1 MTRATAAKP
10 SDDDASPFDIR
21 RWGGLLAWQWAVLLA
36 LAVYAPLGL
45 TGYVLT
51 YDMVWVPRL
60 DLQRPELWGLDSA
73 LPRAVP
79 SDAVA
84 AALGAVMPA
93 ALVQRLVLVGAM
105 IMAAAGAAR
114 LTPEWSLP
122 ATLTTATFYAW
133 NPFVAERL
141 VLGQWP
147 LLIGYA
153 ALPWLIASLRSDDD
167 PHWGTATVALAA
179 TAMSPVGGLIGLV
192 VGLASA
198 WGRGAFR
205 LLFTASLV
213 NAPWVVAGVLH
224 ASDAGTDP
232 DSFRAF
238 DAQPEG
244 WLGRWGAVLSL
255 GGVWNRDVVPGSRLL
270 WWALVLLLVMGV
282 VMVVGLVALAR
293 ENKGFL
299 IALAVPAG
307 VALVVVVAG
316 RVAPDQLGRLAADVP
331 GGGLL
336 RDGTRYLAMLAPL
349 EAVALGA
356 GAVELASRVPRA
368 HRTQRR
374 PDVRQ
379 GVAVFLVLLP
389 IVVLPDLAWGVGGR
403 LDPTTYP
410 PTWERARLTIAASV
424 VDGDILVLPFSAYRR
439 PDWNDDRPVLDPAGR
454 YFDRTT
460 VTEDALV
467 VTGPGKRT
475 VISGE
480 DPRAARVGRI
490 LRPDTRGGA
499 ADPKAL
505 ARAGVGIVVV
515 DTDAPDADAALRAVK
530 RLDEFGRTGPDRR
543 GAELRLYAVDG
554 ARSDEIDRRDRIV
567 MIAAWSVA
575 GFALLVG
582 SVSALRGAVRRRR
595 VTLRRVSSK
604 RL

>member
-1 MTRATAAKP
+1 MTRATGATEANEANEATEA
-10 SDDDASPFDIR
+10 DDDLSPFDIR

-51 YDMVWVPRL
+51 YDMVWVPHL
-60 DLQRPELWGLDSA
+60 DLQRLELWGLDTA

-79 SDAVA
+79 SDAVV
-84 AALGAVMPA
+84 AALGAVVPA

-105 IMAAAGAAR
+105 VLAAAGATR
-114 LTPEWSLP
+114 LTPGWSLP

-153 ALPWLIASLRSDDD
+153 ALPWLIAALRADDG
-167 PHWGTATVALAA
+167 PRWGTATVALAA
-179 TAMSPVGGLIGLV
+179 TAMSPAGGLIGLV
-192 VGLASA
+192 VGLSSA

-205 LLFTASLV
+205 LMLTAVLV

-224 ASDAGTDP
+224 ASAAGTDP

-244 WLGRWGAVLSL
+244 LLGRWGAVLSL
-255 GGVWNRDVVPGSRLL
+255 GGIWNRDVVPDSRLL
-270 WWALVLLLVMGV
+270 WPTLLLVLVMGV
-282 VMVVGLVALAR
+282 VMVVGLVALSR
-293 ENKGFL
+293 ENRGFL

-307 VALVVVVAG
+307 VALAVVVAG
-316 RVAPDQLGRLAADVP
+316 RVVPDQLGRLAADVP
-331 GGGLL
+331 GVGLL

-356 GAVELASRVPRA
+356 GAAELARRVP
-368 HRTQRR
+368 R

-379 GVAVFLVLLP
+379 GVAVLLVLLP
-389 IVVLPDLAWGVGGR
+389 IVTLPDLAWGVGGR

-410 PTWERARLTIAASV
+410 PTWERARLTIASGGV
-424 VDGDILVLPFSAYRR
+424 EGDILVLPFSAYRQ

-454 YFDRTT
+454 YFDRAT

-467 VTGPGKRT
+467 VAGPVDRT
-475 VISGE
+475 IIGGE
-480 DPRAARVGRI
+480 DPRAARLGRI
-490 LRPDTRGGA
+490 LRADTRGGA
-499 ADPKAL
+499 VDPKRL
-505 ARAGVGIVVV
+505 ARAGIGIVVV
-515 DTDAPDADAALRAVK
+515 DTDAPGAKKALREVR

-554 ARSDEIDRRDRIV
+554 ARTPQVDRLDRWV

-575 GFALLVG
+575 GLALLVG
-582 SVSALRGAVRRRR
+582 SMSAGRGAVRRRR
-595 VTLRRVSSK
+595 TVTRRQV
-604 RL
+604 

>member
-1 MTRATAAKP
+1 M
-10 SDDDASPFDIR
+10 R
-21 RWGGLLAWQWAVLLA
+21 RWGGLLAWQWAVVLA
-36 LAVYAPLGL
+36 LLVYAPLGL

-60 DLQRPELWGLDSA
+60 DLQRPELWGLDTA

-84 AALGAVMPA
+84 AALGAVLPA

-105 IMAAAGAAR
+105 ILAAAGAAR
-114 LTPEWSLP
+114 LTPGSSLP
-122 ATLTTATFYAW
+122 ASLTTATFYAW

-153 ALPWLIASLRSDDD
+153 ALPWLIAALRGDDG
-167 PHWGTATVALAA
+167 PRWGTVTVALAG
-179 TAMSPVGGLIGLV
+179 TAMSPAGGLIGLV

-205 LLFTASLV
+205 LVFTAALV

-255 GGVWNRDVVPGSRLL
+255 GGAWNRDVVPDSRLF
-270 WWALVLLLVMGV
+270 WWTLPLVLVMGA

-293 ENKGFL
+293 ENRGFL

-316 RVAPDQLGRLAADVP
+316 RVVPDQLGRLAADVP
-331 GGGLL
+331 GVGLL

-356 GAVELASRVPRA
+356 GAVELARRVP
-368 HRTQRR
+368 R

-379 GVAVFLVLLP
+379 GVAVLLFLVP
-389 IVVLPDLAWGVGGR
+389 VATLPDLAWGVGGR

-410 PTWERARLTIAASV
+410 PTWEQARLTIASSEV
-424 VDGDILVLPFSAYRR
+424 EGDILVLPFSAYRQ

-460 VTEDALV
+460 VTQDALV
-467 VTGPGKRT
+467 VAAPGQR
-475 VISGE
+475 IRIDGE
-480 DPRAARVGRI
+480 DPRAARLGRI
-490 LRPDTRGGA
+490 LRADTRGGA
-499 ADPKAL
+499 VDPKRL
-505 ARAGVGIVVV
+505 ARAGIGIVVV
-515 DTDAPDADAALRAVK
+515 DTDAPDADAARRAVK

-543 GAELRLYAVDG
+543 GAELRLYAVEG
-554 ARSDEIDRRDRIV
+554 ARTAQIDRRDRWV

-575 GFALLVG
+575 GLALLVG

-595 VTLRRVSSK
+595 SVTRGQVSSK

>member
-1 MTRATAAKP
+1 M
-10 SDDDASPFDIR
+10 
-21 RWGGLLAWQWAVLLA
+21 LA
-36 LAVYAPLGL
+36 LLVYTPLGL

-60 DLQRPELWGLDSA
+60 DLQRPELWGLDTA

-105 IMAAAGAAR
+105 VLAAAGAAR

-153 ALPWLIASLRSDDD
+153 ALPWLIAALRREDG
-167 PHWGTATVALAA
+167 PRWGTATLALAA
-179 TAMSPVGGLIGLV
+179 TAMSPAGGLIGLV

-205 LLFTASLV
+205 LVFTAALV

-238 DAQPEG
+238 DAQSEG
-244 WLGRWGAVLSL
+244 RLGRWGAVLSL

-270 WWALVLLLVMGV
+270 WWTLLLVLVMGA
-282 VMVVGLVALAR
+282 VMVVGLVALWR
-293 ENKGFL
+293 ENRGFL

-307 VALVVVVAG
+307 VALVVVIAG
-316 RVAPDQLGRLAADVP
+316 RVVPDQLGRLAADIP

-356 GAVELASRVPRA
+356 GAVELAGRLPR
-368 HRTQRR
+368 
-374 PDVRQ
+374 PNVRQ
-379 GVAVFLVLLP
+379 GVAVLLVLLP
-389 IVVLPDLAWGVGGR
+389 IVALPDLAWGVGGR
-403 LDPTTYP
+403 LESTAYP
-410 PTWERARLTIAASV
+410 PTWERARLTIASADV
-424 VDGDILVLPFSAYRR
+424 EGDILVLPYSAYRQ
-439 PDWNDDRPVLDPAGR
+439 PGWNDDRPVLDPAGR

-467 VTGPGKRT
+467 VAGPSDRI
-475 VISGE
+475 VINGE
-480 DPRAARVGRI
+480 DPRAARLGRI
-490 LRPDTRGGA
+490 LRADTRDGA
-499 ADPKAL
+499 ADPKRL
-505 ARAGVGIVVV
+505 AREGIGIVVV
-515 DTDAPDADAALRAVK
+515 DTDAAGSDTAHRAVK

-543 GAELRLYAVDG
+543 GAELRLYAVEG
-554 ARSDEIDRRDRIV
+554 ARTDEIERRDRVV

-582 SVSALRGAVRRRR
+582 SLSALRGAVKRRRS
-595 VTLRRVSSK
+595 VTRRQVSSK